1 MSFFVHNAISNLSLW
16 QFFSQTW
23 MAKEATTELL
33 SDVGVHLT
41 RAFLTVLLNSVLS
54 GSSYGRQTFLLVL
67 VVGRGD
73 VHSSMPTSLS
83 LLIPSSTICH
93 HSNWHLPYSIAWSR
107 FPSRSHPNRNFT
119 PLPGVCNK
127 VLYLYFRKVLN
138 KLNYISLSLSIPHID
153 QPTSKS
159 NLMHILPSPADTHQI
174 PLAASLEY
182 SPFPL
187 LSGPMHLGYI

>member
-1 MSFFVHNAISNLSLW
+1 MTV
-16 QFFSQTW
+16 FSQTRK
-23 MAKEATTELL
+23 AKEATTKLL
-33 SDVGVHLT
+33 SDVGIRLT
-41 RAFLTVLLNSVLS
+41 WAFLTALLNSVLS

-93 HSNWHLPYSIAWSR
+93 HSNWHFKPIQHRLSH
-107 FPSRSHPNRNFT
+107 FPSRSHPNRKFT
-119 PLPGVCNK
+119 QLPGVHNK

-138 KLNYISLSLSIPHID
+138 KTPLHLSEFIYPHID

-159 NLMHILPSPADTHQI
+159 NLMYILPSPADT
-174 PLAASLEY
+174 PATSC
-182 SPFPL
+182 SFF
-187 LSGPMHLGYI
+187 GV